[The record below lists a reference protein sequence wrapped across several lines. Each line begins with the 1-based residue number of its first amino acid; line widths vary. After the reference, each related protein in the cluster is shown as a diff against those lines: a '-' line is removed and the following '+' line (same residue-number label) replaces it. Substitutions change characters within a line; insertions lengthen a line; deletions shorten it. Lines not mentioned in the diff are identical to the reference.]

1 MPGTSKSPKNTVNI
15 TNAGGYL
22 RLHLPR
28 ALYDGKQKYISLG
41 FKDTVENRALA
52 EVKRLQVE
60 QDVKAQLLGFDL
72 FDWSWEKYTG
82 IKRPNLTVIE
92 SLGIHEPPAKPK
104 LKLGELWEG
113 WVNHRRPS
121 LEETTFRT
129 AWNNYANLL
138 KPLSHLEL
146 NAQTAQEI
154 YQHIIKASK
163 NQKAIAKLLSQLNQ
177 AYDRALSLGLAEGKN
192 HFYGMVAEAR
202 KMIQPDKEVSASDE
216 DGDIR
221 AFTREEVLNI
231 LDYLSATGNK
241 WHDFTKFRFMTG
253 CRIGEAIA
261 LKWRHVAPDCSFV
274 VFGESRDSR
283 FKITKKTK
291 NGTVRR
297 FPCNADLQEFLKTI
311 KPDDAQPDD
320 IVFKSPTG
328 KQINALNY
336 HRAWHKQPSGKK
348 DENGDPKW
356 IPGFIEKLVEQGK
369 LRQYLKPY
377 ATRHTFITLMID
389 AGVDMLVIST
399 LCENSPEVILKHYY
413 QKNTGVNLPS
423 LEI

>member
-1 MPGTSKSPKNTVNI
+1 MTI
-15 TNAGGYL
+15 ANAGGYL
-22 RLHLPR
+22 RLQLPR

-41 FKDTVENRALA
+41 FKDTAENRALA

-92 SLGIHEPPAKPK
+92 SLGTHEPPAKPK
-104 LKLGELWEG
+104 LKLGELWEM
-113 WVNHRRPS
+113 WVEHRRPT
-121 LEETTFRT
+121 LEETTFRSEWKT
-129 AWNNYANLL
+129 FTNLL
-138 KPLSHLEL
+138 KPVSHLEL

-154 YQHIIKASK
+154 YQHVIKATKS
-163 NQKAIAKLLSQLNQ
+163 QATITKLLSQLHH
-177 AYDRALSLGLAEGKN
+177 AYDRALNLGLTEGKN
-192 HFYGMVAEAR
+192 HFYGLVEEAR
-202 KMIQPDKEVSASDE
+202 KMVKPHKDVSASDE
-216 DGDIR
+216 DADIR
-221 AFTREEVLNI
+221 AFTYDEMIAI
-231 LDYLSATGNK
+231 LDYLSTTRSN
-241 WHDFTKFRFMTG
+241 WHDFTKFRFLTG

-261 LKWRHVAPDCSFV
+261 LKWRHVAPDCSFI
-274 VFGESRDSR
+274 VFGESHSSR
-283 FKITKKTK
+283 YKITKKTK

-297 FPCNADLQEFLKTI
+297 FPCNVDLQEFLRSV

-320 IVFKSPTG
+320 VVFKSPTG
-328 KQINALNY
+328 KQIDSHMY
-336 HRAWHKQPSGKK
+336 SQAWYGRKHMQQK
-348 DENGDPKW
+348 DEDGNPKW
-356 IPGFIEKLVEQGK
+356 YPGFIEKLVEQGK

-389 AGVDMLVIST
+389 AGVDMLVISS

-423 LEI
+423 LKIKPLTEI